1 MSRLRKKTT
10 ATLMLTGAAVCVA
23 ACVFLVWRITSTGDA
38 STEWMVWVLL
48 LLGFGLFGGAY
59 INEKMSRTL
68 LPPMW

>member
-1 MSRLRKKTT
+1 MGKKYT
-10 ATLMLTGAAVCVA
+10 ALMLKGAAMCVA

-38 STEWMVWVLL
+38 STEWIVWVLL
-48 LLGFGLFGGAY
+48 LLSFDLFGGAY